1 MLPRETGK
9 ASTLKERFPT
19 GKTVMETVRSM
30 AEVEA
35 ADVDSAKVDWA
46 EEEYQVVGVRLG
58 QVVSPD
64 NRLDVCM
71 LNCRACEEFMVQ
83 CVTGFHFPG
92 TLIEFNWQGHRLW
105 FLDGSCS
112 GRCFEKT
119 GTPSMSD
126 WGSW

>member
-1 MLPRETGK
+1 MAR
-9 ASTLKERFPT
+9 
-19 GKTVMETVRSM
+19 TVMETVRSM

-35 ADVDSAKVDWA
+35 ADVAKVDSA
-46 EEEYQVVGVRLG
+46 EEGQGGDVHPG

-71 LNCRACEEFMVQ
+71 LNCRACEEFMDQ
-83 CVTGFHFPG
+83 CVTGFHCPG
-92 TLIEFNWQGHRLW
+92 TLIEFNWQGRRLW

-112 GRCFEKT
+112 GSCFEKT